1 MMLMKC
7 ENFCKAAARLWEEL
21 EEYAALTGS
30 TVVRDGVIQRFELT
44 FELAWKSL
52 KEYMEDQGAEKM
64 QFPKQVL
71 KKAYAAGLIS
81 DEEVWLDM
89 LASRNVTSHIYDDA
103 QAARILTAI
112 RDRYRQPFD
121 RLADFYQEQS

>member
-1 MMLMKC
+1 MPLTKC
-7 ENFCKAAARLWEEL
+7 KNFCKAAARLGEAL
-21 EEYAALTGS
+21 TEYAASPES
-30 TVVRDGVIQRFELT
+30 TVMRDGVIQRFEFT

-52 KEYMEDQGAEKM
+52 KEYMEDQGAEGM

-89 LASRNVTSHIYDDA
+89 LAARNLTAHIYDDA
-103 QAARILTAI
+103 QAARVLAAI
-112 RDRYRQPFD
+112 QSRYRQRFD
-121 RLADFYQEQS
+121 SLAKFYQEL